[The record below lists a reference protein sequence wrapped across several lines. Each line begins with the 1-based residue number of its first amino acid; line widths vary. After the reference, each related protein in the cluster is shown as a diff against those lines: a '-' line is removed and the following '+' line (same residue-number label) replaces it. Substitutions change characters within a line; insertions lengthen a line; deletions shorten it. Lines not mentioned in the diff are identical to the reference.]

1 MQILSCYFFLM
12 RDNIY
17 QYLKIKKKLPESKP
31 REALGGGRA
40 DSKEVSR
47 NNIGKQF

>member
-1 MQILSCYFFLM
+1 M

-17 QYLKIKKKLPESKP
+17 QYLKEKLPESTQ
-31 REALGGGRA
+31 REASGGGRA

-47 NNIGKQF
+47 NNIGKEF